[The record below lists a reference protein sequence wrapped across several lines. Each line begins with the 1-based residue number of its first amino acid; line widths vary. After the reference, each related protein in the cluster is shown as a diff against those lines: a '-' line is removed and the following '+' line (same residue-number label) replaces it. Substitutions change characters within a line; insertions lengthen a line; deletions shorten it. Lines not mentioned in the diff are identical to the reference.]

1 MLHSHRLH
9 LRALEPSD
17 ADFMYEVENDAQ
29 AWRYSDTIAPLSRKI
44 LREYALT
51 YDADPFTAGQLR
63 LIITEKENNT
73 PVGIIDLYEV
83 SQRHQRAYIGIYIC
97 QDFRGRGY
105 ADETLELIED
115 YAHNTLHLHQL
126 GAKVEDSHTKAE
138 KLFLNRGYEL
148 KGNLDEWLSSPDGK
162 FNSMK
167 IFTKKLKEESPSE
180 S

>member
-1 MLHSHRLH
+1 MLHSKRLH

-44 LREYALT
+44 LRDYALT

-63 LIITEKENNT
+63 LIITEEGNSQ

-83 SQRHQRAYIGIYIC
+83 SQRHQRAFIGIYIC
-97 QDFRGRGY
+97 KEYRGKGY
-105 ADETLELIED
+105 ADETIELIEE
-115 YAHNTLHLHQL
+115 YAHNNLHLHQL
-126 GAKVEDSHTKAE
+126 GAKVEETHSSAE

-148 KGNLDEWLSSPDGK
+148 QGNLQDWLSTPDGK
-162 FNSMK
+162 FASMK
-167 IFTKKLKEESPSE
+167 IFTKKL
-180 S
+180 

>member
-1 MLHSHRLH
+1 MLHSKRLH

-44 LREYALT
+44 LRDYALT

-63 LIITEKENNT
+63 LIITEEGSNQ

-97 QDFRGRGY
+97 KEFRDKGY
-105 ADETLELIED
+105 ADETLALIED

-126 GAKVEDSHTKAE
+126 GAKVEDGHATAE
-138 KLFLNRGYEL
+138 NLFSGRGYEI
-148 KGNLDEWLSSPDGK
+148 KGDLVDWLSTPDGN
-162 FNSMK
+162 FVGMK
-167 IFTKKLKEESPSE
+167 IYTKKLNQ
-180 S
+180 

>member
-1 MLHSHRLH
+1 MLHSPRLH

-44 LREYALT
+44 LRDYALT

-63 LIITEKENNT
+63 LIITEKGSNN

-83 SQRHQRAYIGIYIC
+83 SQRHQRAFIGIYIC
-97 QDFRGRGY
+97 KDYRGKGY
-105 ADETLELIED
+105 ADETLQLIED
-115 YAHNTLHLHQL
+115 YARNNLHLHQL
-126 GAKVEDSHTKAE
+126 GAKVEESHTTAE

-148 KGNLDEWLSSPDGK
+148 KGNLEDWLSSPNGK
-162 FNSMK
+162 FMDMK
-167 IFTKKLKEESPSE
+167 IFTKKL
-180 S
+180 